1 MSLSNIYNLG
11 IKELRS
17 LWRDPMLM
25 FLIVYTMTFAV
36 FVAGTA
42 MPETLSRATIA
53 IVDEDHS
60 MLSKR
65 IIDGFY
71 PPYFLPPTLTTP
83 AEMDQG
89 MDEGRYTFALTI
101 PPDFE
106 RDVMSGHSP
115 GVQLNVDSTRM
126 SQAYT
131 GSGYIQEII
140 NDEVAAFVARH
151 RDNQTPIVD
160 LAVRARFNPT
170 LSQSLYG
177 GVMEMVGDIT
187 LLAIVLT
194 GAALIRERE
203 HGTIEHLLVMP
214 VTPFEIMSAKI
225 WSMVLVVLLAS
236 AFSLIFILQGL
247 LSVPIEGSMA
257 LFFFGTFLQLLAT
270 ASLGIFMATIA
281 RSMPQF
287 GLLLMLVLLPLQ
299 MLSGATTPR
308 ENMPTI
314 VQYIM
319 LAAPDTHYV
328 MLTQSILY
336 RGAGLAV
343 VWPQLAT
350 MALLAAIFFGLAW
363 WRFRRIIASLA

>member
-1 MSLSNIYNLG
+1 MSLANIYHLG

-36 FVAGTA
+36 FAAGTA
-42 MPETLSRATIA
+42 MPETLSRATMA
-53 IVDEDHS
+53 IVDENHS
-60 MLSKR
+60 HLSCR
-65 IIDGFY
+65 IADSFTL
-71 PPYFLPPTLTTP
+71 PYFLPPTLTTST
-83 AEMDQG
+83 EMDRG

-106 RDVMSGHSP
+106 RDVRAGKSP
-115 GVQLNVDSTRM
+115 ALQLNVDSTRM

-131 GSGYIQEII
+131 GSGYIQSII
-140 NDEVAAFVARH
+140 NSDVNEYISRH
-151 RDNQTPIVD
+151 RTLPVPTVD

-170 LSQSLYG
+170 LSQSLFG

-236 AFSLIFILQGL
+236 AFSLVFVIQGL
-247 LSVPIEGSMA
+247 LSVPIEGSKV
-257 LFFFGTFLQLLAT
+257 LFLFGTLLQLLAT

-308 ENMPTI
+308 ENMPDI

-328 MLTQSILY
+328 MMTQAILY
-336 RGAGLAV
+336 RGAGLSV
-343 VWPQLAT
+343 VWPQLVT
-350 MALLAAIFFGLAW
+350 MAVLAVIFFGLAW
-363 WRFRRIIASLA
+363 WRFRRIIATMA